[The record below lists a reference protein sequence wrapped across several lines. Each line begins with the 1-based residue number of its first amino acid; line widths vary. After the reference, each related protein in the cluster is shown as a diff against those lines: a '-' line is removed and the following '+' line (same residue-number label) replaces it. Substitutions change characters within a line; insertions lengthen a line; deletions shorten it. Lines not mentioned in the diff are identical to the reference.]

1 MTNGWRC
8 IQSGIF
14 DMKDSVCVELL
25 QSCLTL
31 CDLMDSSQPTS
42 SVHGILQ
49 ARILEWVAVPTSR
62 GSSQPRHRHLL
73 IFLHW
78 RPGSLPLMLSK
89 SDPWSPWKTAD
100 TSNSPCQKTQV
111 GRWMFHFPT
120 ISQPRDWGRQ
130 PNYSQYMSEETCL
143 PACVLSHVRLF
154 VTPWTLA
161 HQAPLSMEF
170 SRQEYWSGLLNPP
183 PGDLPGPGI
192 KATCPVS
199 LALAGGFFT
208 TVPPSSALT
217 EHFLSCRYSFNLD

>member
-1 MTNGWRC
+1 M
-8 IQSGIF
+8 SE
-14 DMKDSVCVELL
+14 VV
-25 QSCLTL
+25 QSCPTL
-31 CDLMDSSQPTS
+31 CDPMDCSLPGS
-42 SVHGILQ
+42 SVHGVFQ
-49 ARILEWVAVPTSR
+49 AIVLESIAISFSR
-62 GSSQPRHRHLL
+62 GS
-73 IFLHW
+73 
-78 RPGSLPLMLSK
+78 
-89 SDPWSPWKTAD
+89 
-100 TSNSPCQKTQV
+100 
-111 GRWMFHFPT
+111 
-120 ISQPRDWGRQ
+120 SQPRDWGRQ